1 MRLRHDKR
9 TTRPSILPTV
19 EKKKREKTRRESERS
34 KEGFRDKI

>member
-9 TTRPSILPTV
+9 IIRPFILPTV
-19 EKKKREKTRRESERS
+19 KKRKREKTKKEGEGF